1 MPLYVVYWKMNTC
14 INNNRLTK
22 KMIEYI
28 IYFMMEALLG
38 LSTKVTVSLVG
49 GLISI
54 VLFLTLLVILL
65 VKKNK
70 ED

>member
-1 MPLYVVYWKMNTC
+1 M
-14 INNNRLTK
+14 NNRLTK
-22 KMIEYI
+22 KRNEYI
-28 IYFMMEALLG
+28 IYFMMDALLG

-54 VLFLTLLVILL
+54 GLFITLLVVLL

>member
-1 MPLYVVYWKMNTC
+1 M
-14 INNNRLTK
+14 NNRLTK
-22 KMIEYI
+22 NMNVYI

>member
-1 MPLYVVYWKMNTC
+1 M
-14 INNNRLTK
+14 NNRLTK
-22 KMIEYI
+22 NINVYI
-28 IYFMMEALLG
+28 IYSMMEVLLG
-38 LSTKVTVSLVG
+38 LSTKVMVSLVG

-54 VLFLTLLVILL
+54 ALFITLLVVLL

>member
-1 MPLYVVYWKMNTC
+1 
-14 INNNRLTK
+14 
-22 KMIEYI
+22 MIEYI

-38 LSTKVTVSLVG
+38 LSTKVMVSLVG
-49 GLISI
+49 GLIS
-54 VLFLTLLVILL
+54 VGLFITLLVVLL

>member
-1 MPLYVVYWKMNTC
+1 MNTC

-22 KMIEYI
+22 KMIEYT

>member
-1 MPLYVVYWKMNTC
+1 M
-14 INNNRLTK
+14 NNRLTK
-22 KMIEYI
+22 KRNEYI

-49 GLISI
+49 GLIS
-54 VLFLTLLVILL
+54 VGLFITLLVVLL

>member
-1 MPLYVVYWKMNTC
+1 M
-14 INNNRLTK
+14 NNRFTK
-22 KMIEYI
+22 NMNVYI

-38 LSTKVTVSLVG
+38 LSTKVMVSLVG

-54 VLFLTLLVILL
+54 GLFITLLVVLL